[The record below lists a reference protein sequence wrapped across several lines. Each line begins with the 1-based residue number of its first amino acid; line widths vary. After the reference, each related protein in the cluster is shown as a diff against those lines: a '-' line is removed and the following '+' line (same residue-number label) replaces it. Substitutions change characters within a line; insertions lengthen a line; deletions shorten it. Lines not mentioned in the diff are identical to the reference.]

1 MLNATK
7 DKHGIISL
15 DGKICPFRSPV
26 LLPSQLGGIDVQHIP
41 CNSSCT
47 HFHYV
52 TETKFVEKDDLH
64 QTELHNVIVTCGTG
78 VNLPINLT
86 TKTSLL

>member
-1 MLNATK
+1 MAVNATK
-7 DKHGIISL
+7 DKHGNISL

-52 TETKFVEKDDLH
+52 NEDD
-64 QTELHNVIVTCGTG
+64 QHNVIVTCGTG

>member
-1 MLNATK
+1 MLQATK
-7 DKHGIISL
+7 DKHGIVSL

-26 LLPSQLGGIDVQHIP
+26 LIPSQLGGIEIQSSH
-41 CNSSCT
+41 CNSFCT

-52 TETKFVEKDDLH
+52 NEDDH
-64 QTELHNVIVTCGTG
+64 HSVIVTCGTG

-86 TKTSLL
+86 TKTNLL